1 MKCLRSVFAGLALI
15 GLTFFGSA
23 SPALAH
29 ANETSTSPAAGSTI
43 EAGLIPIEISF
54 GEKLMNLGADQ
65 GNVVQI
71 QAPDGSLP
79 STSCWVPADTGST
92 TQLSATAQLAI
103 PGKYVVTWRVVSA
116 DGHPV
121 EGLFDFTVKNTAGFE
136 VDPAIPACGADS
148 SAVESPM
155 PIRAPVDDGATTVVT
170 QWNWIGLG
178 AIAAAVIG
186 LIIWLVLR
194 RTQRSE

>member
-1 MKCLRSVFAGLALI
+1 MKRLQWVFAGLTLI
-15 GLTFFGSA
+15 CLTFFGWA

-29 ANETSTSPAAGSTI
+29 ANETSTNPAAGSTV
-43 EAGLIPIEISF
+43 EAGAVPIEITF
-54 GEKLMNLGADQ
+54 GEKLMNLGTDQ

-71 QAPDGSLP
+71 QAPDGSLV
-79 STSCWVPADTGST
+79 STSCWQPTDTGSS
-92 TQLSATAQLAI
+92 TQLSAIAQLAD

-121 EGLFDFTVKNTAGFE
+121 EGLFDFTVKNSTGFE
-136 VDPAIPACGADS
+136 VDPTIPACGADS

-155 PIRAPVDDGATTVVT
+155 PISAPADELPATQVT

-178 AIAAAVIG
+178 AIAAGIAG

-194 RTQRSE
+194 RTQKSE